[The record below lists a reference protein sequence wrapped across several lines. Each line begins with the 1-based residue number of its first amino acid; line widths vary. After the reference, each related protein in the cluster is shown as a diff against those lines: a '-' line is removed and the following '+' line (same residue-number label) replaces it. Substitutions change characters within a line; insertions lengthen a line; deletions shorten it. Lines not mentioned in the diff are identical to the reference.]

1 MPFTASIPATSI
13 DLLADI
19 RDTFGPRGGV
29 TANNLHGFTGRDAGI
44 PDAPPLKFS
53 DFTGKGVHP
62 GRERC
67 AKAFL
72 AHAPWNPYSLS
83 AYRANGLNVT
93 DIAGNYNWQLNP
105 EVANSGPYPSCCI
118 GGGGGC
124 GYSMNFYSIDHK
136 QKYNANARLEGGTTG
151 NRALAEAG
159 HATENTLIIMGSNED
174 GGSSIS
180 GVALNQIPISLG
192 SGVYKTTN
200 QSGGVLARWH
210 TPLIP
215 TSTAKYKD
223 TIQWACTGG
232 GSGCDGAR
240 VFFAGFWPGKW
251 EVSNNLGTSQFTL
264 KPFEFALFGGA
275 VGGDNIGNHPNNGR
289 LFYRNI
295 GDGNPTTS
303 DPFIGAFVTLAHNW
317 YGGTCISA
325 FCNWT
330 GAERTFKIFP
340 NHTFQ
345 TIHRISFVGDA
356 YTFNLDY

>member
-29 TANNLHGFTGRDAGI
+29 TPNNLHGFTGRDIGI
-44 PDAPPLKFS
+44 PNAPPLKFG

-72 AHAPWNPYSLS
+72 AAAPYNPYSIL

-93 DIAGNYNWQLNP
+93 DIAGGYNWQFVNEP
-105 EVANSGPYPSCCI
+105 GYFSMSI

-124 GYSMNFYSIDHK
+124 GYSMDFYSVQH
-136 QKYNANARLEGGTTG
+136 QQYYNTFARLAGGTIG
-151 NRALAEAG
+151 NRALGEVG
-159 HATENTLIIMGSNED
+159 HATENTVIVMGGNED
-174 GGSSIS
+174 GGSVINTVTINSANAPV
-180 GVALNQIPISLG
+180 GA
-192 SGVYKTTN
+192 YRTTS
-200 QSGGVLARWH
+200 QSGGVLGRWYG
-210 TPLIP
+210 P
-215 TSTAKYKD
+215 TTLKYKD
-223 TIQWACTGG
+223 TTQWRTTGG
-232 GSGCDGAR
+232 GGGCNGAR
-240 VFFAGFWPGKW
+240 TFFAGYWPGKW
-251 EVSNNLGTSQFTL
+251 EVSNNLGTSEFTL

-295 GDGNPTTS
+295 GAGSPTTS
-303 DPFIGAFVTLAHNW
+303 DPFIGAFATLATNW
-317 YGGTCISA
+317 YGGTCTSV

-330 GAERTFKIFP
+330 GAERTFRIFP
-340 NHTFQ
+340 NHSFQ

-356 YTFNLDY
+356 YTFDLDY